1 MMTTTTGPSADLPL
15 GLQEMELDD
24 GVEAAKRTIAYWE
37 GELVRRIEAAQ
48 AFDGMGGWMSRLM
61 GSYEQDVDAAVRD
74 VALARG
80 QLARAKEQ
88 LAEAQERLRVWRDQQ
103 VQKADDAVAHVMA
116 VEEAVARVCA
126 EGGPAALAL
135 QAVEARLAL
144 VEARQGRLRHAH
156 EASLDMVMEL
166 SRARAAATRSRP
178 HTVQDYA
185 VIGGGKYG
193 GHAAVPIQRV
203 EGNTREVEIGSVS
216 EVAMAWEEAMLAL
229 GVDAPAGVEVAM
241 DALLQVDGVYR
252 NPDDSELL
260 TMRAQAAVEPM
271 VPRLERALDEVRAE
285 VAGLM
290 QERASAVGMELP
302 EAN

>member
-1 MMTTTTGPSADLPL
+1 MMMTTTGPSADLPV
-15 GLQEMELDD
+15 GLQAMELED
-24 GVEAAKRTIAYWE
+24 GVKAAKRTVAYWE

-74 VALARG
+74 VALARA
-80 QLARAKEQ
+80 QLAHAKEQ
-88 LAEAQERLRVWRDQQ
+88 VAEADEQLRVWREQQ
-103 VQKADDAVAHVMA
+103 VQKADDAVAQVMA
-116 VEEAVARVCA
+116 VEEAVARA
-126 EGGPAALAL
+126 RAAGGPAAVAL
-135 QAVEARLAL
+135 QPIEARLAL
-144 VEARQGRLRHAH
+144 VEARQGRLNHAH
-156 EASLDMVMEL
+156 EASLDLVMEL

-178 HTVQDYA
+178 HTEQDYA

-193 GHAAVPIQRV
+193 GHSAVPIKRV
-203 EGNTREVEIGSVS
+203 EGEYKEVEIGSVS

-229 GVDAPAGVEVAM
+229 GVDAPPGVELAM
-241 DALLQVDGVYR
+241 DALLQVDGVYG

-271 VPRLERALDEVRAE
+271 VPRLKDVLDEVRAE

-290 QERASAVGMELP
+290 QQRAQAVGMEL
-302 EAN
+302 